1 MAGKKDNY
9 LSFVI
14 GNLTDAQAANIMSD
28 VAKSKNKHAPSTRSV
43 GAITKQDG
51 VGSILAKG
59 WQNLIGKN
67 E

>member
-1 MAGKKDNY
+1 M
-9 LSFVI
+9 I

-28 VAKSKNKHAPSTRSV
+28 VAKSKNKHAPSARSV

>member
-28 VAKSKNKHAPSTRSV
+28 VAK
-43 GAITKQDG
+43 
-51 VGSILAKG
+51 
-59 WQNLIGKN
+59 
-67 E
+67 